1 MKEGICKEDL
11 LEELHQAIRS
21 RISEASRILDE
32 VQESVDSESQSTAGD
47 KHDTSRELMQQE
59 RNKAAQNLQNQMAMD
74 GLFITLKNTSHSKV
88 ITFGSLVLTSI
99 GWIFIGLPLGKLIF
113 NKIDILCISGNSPM
127 AKALVNRKVG
137 ARIEMNNMSIEIIEL
152 K

>member
-88 ITFGSLVLTSI
+88 ITFGSLVHRY
-99 GWIFIGLPLGKLIF
+99 
-113 NKIDILCISGNSPM
+113 SGNSHHTRIFGIMRMRHQHYGP
-127 AKALVNRKVG
+127 NRKVVWLV
-137 ARIEMNNMSIEIIEL
+137 RTQCDF
-152 K
+152 